1 MKQTCTAAW
10 VALVL
15 VFAVW
20 LCRLAWI
27 VVPALDDA
35 NHHAAEALY
44 LVELDPRKRTDWAFG
59 PPTFE
64 SIAVEVHRR
73 TARLLVW
80 VGLGLGLCLVAAMS
94 PFSRRVATV
103 AAGLVYLLGWIRL
116 DAYAYVGLLR
126 GLDQKLRLVQNDEL
140 RLLQFAVVDG
150 ILPLVVACAIA
161 TTLAAAVRRAP

>member
-1 MKQTCTAAW
+1 MKQTGTAAW
-10 VALVL
+10 VALL
-15 VFAVW
+15 LLLAVW

-44 LVELDPRKRTDWAFG
+44 LLELDPHSQVVSPIG

-80 VGLGLGLCLVAAMS
+80 VGLGLGLCLVAALS
-94 PFSRRVATV
+94 PASRHVTTV
-103 AAGLVYLLGWIRL
+103 AGGLVYLLGWVRL

-126 GLDQKLRLVQNDEL
+126 GLDQKLRLVQSDEL

-150 ILPLVVACAIA
+150 ILPLVAACAIT
-161 TTLAAAVRRAP
+161 TTLVAALRRGS